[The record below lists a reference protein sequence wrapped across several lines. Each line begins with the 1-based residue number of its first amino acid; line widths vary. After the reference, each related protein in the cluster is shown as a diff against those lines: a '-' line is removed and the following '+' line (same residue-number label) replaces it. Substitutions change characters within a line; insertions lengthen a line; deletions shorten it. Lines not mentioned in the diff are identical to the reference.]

1 MWMLVLTYCG
11 GSWVRMANVSTKGA
25 SDDEPFLSSRTDPK
39 AKAQRNKRLGKTV
52 VLTACGVGLH
62 QCDHP

>member
-1 MWMLVLTYCG
+1 
-11 GSWVRMANVSTKGA
+11 MANVSTKGA
-25 SDDEPFLSSRTDPK
+25 SDDEPFLSSMTDPK

-52 VLTACGVGLH
+52 VLTACRVGLH